1 MADRLLIVPER
12 WEHHIVQSS
21 IDYMLEFLDGYA
33 LFDEPEGELSKLPPD
48 FFGSL
53 GAVPNLRTAYAERS
67 FRRELSLIAR
77 LSGESG
83 TLVHFLN
90 GESATYLTPRHKNS
104 NMILA
109 TYHQPPSFMEEII
122 PDKSHY
128 PLHDGVIV
136 IAPNQIEYF
145 ESITGKGKV
154 HLVPLGV
161 EAAFFPFGR
170 PENRVPRILF
180 VGNWLR
186 DFPTL
191 VNAIS
196 SIKTEAPEVEVA
208 CVTPE
213 KNYPLFDGLDVRLL
227 TGIPT
232 KDLLE
237 LYRTSSA
244 FLFPVADCTGNT
256 ALLEAMCSGLPVVTN
271 RKVLET
277 GYVNE
282 ESALVV
288 DDGDAVAMARHCL
301 ELARDDR
308 FRRQRS
314 EAASQWVRDRFN
326 WRRVADIQRDVYA
339 QYGWKG

>member
-1 MADRLLIVPER
+1 MTKRLLIVPER
-12 WEHHIVQSS
+12 WAHHIVQSS
-21 IDYMLEFLDGYA
+21 IDHMLEFLDGFE
-33 LFDEPEGELSKLPPD
+33 LFEEPAGELAALPPG
-48 FFGSL
+48 FFKGI
-53 GAVPNLRTAYAERS
+53 GAVPNLRTAYDERS

-77 LSGESG
+77 MVGESPA
-83 TLVHFLN
+83 LVHFLN
-90 GESATYLTPRHKNS
+90 GESAAYLTPGHKGAHTV
-104 NMILA
+104 LA
-109 TYHQPPSFMEEII
+109 TYHQPPAFMEEII
-122 PDKSHY
+122 PDKSHF
-128 PLHDGVIV
+128 PLHDGVII
-136 IAPNQIEYF
+136 IAPNQLDYF

-161 EAAFFPFGR
+161 EHAFFPFGR

-191 VNAIS
+191 VDAVS
-196 SIKTEAPEVEVA
+196 RIKAAAPDVEVA

-213 KNYPLFDGLDVRLL
+213 KNHYLFHGLDVRLL

-232 KDLLE
+232 VDLLE

-277 GYVNE
+277 GYVDG
-282 ESALVV
+282 ESALVAA
-288 DDGDAVAMARHCL
+288 DGDAEAMARYCL
-301 ELARDDR
+301 ELARDGS
-308 FRRQRS
+308 FRRGRS
-314 EAASQWVRDRFN
+314 EAVRQWVVDQFN
-326 WRRVADIQRDVYA
+326 WRRVADIQKAVYA
-339 QYGWKG
+339 QYGWQG